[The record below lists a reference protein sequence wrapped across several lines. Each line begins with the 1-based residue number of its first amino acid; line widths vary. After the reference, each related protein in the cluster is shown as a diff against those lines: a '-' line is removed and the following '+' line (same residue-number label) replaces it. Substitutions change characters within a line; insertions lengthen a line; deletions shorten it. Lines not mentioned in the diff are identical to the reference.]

1 MQMGLIHENAPEL
14 RVPYWIDG
22 EGKEIKPLKL
32 ADFGDGY
39 KVFYCFQHWCPECHS
54 RGFPTLKYLVNNLSD
69 KGFEFA
75 VIQTVYEGEQ
85 IV

>member
-1 MQMGLIHENAPEL
+1 M
-14 RVPYWIDG
+14 
-22 EGKEIKPLKL
+22 
-32 ADFGDGY
+32 
-39 KVFYCFQHWCPECHS
+39 
-54 RGFPTLKYLVNNLSD
+54 LKYLVDNLSD